1 MNKRI
6 VIVLFAIA
14 LLCTVLAAAAAV
26 KSYQVTGPVLAVS
39 ADSVTVKKGKDVWE
53 LERDAN
59 TKVTGDLKKGKT
71 VLIKY
76 RMIATEIT
84 VK

>member
-1 MNKRI
+1 MKRV

-26 KSYQVTGPVLAVS
+26 NRYQVTGPVLALT
-39 ADSVTVKKGKDVWE
+39 ADTITVQKGKDVWE
-53 LERDAN
+53 LGRDKE